1 MSFQSKKQIATRI
14 AFNISGLA
22 VAVGAW
28 WLATQ
33 LIPMPEQFAKGFS
46 PASAFKALI
55 QIVQNGELFH
65 NLIPSLKRILVGLG
79 FAFAVGVP
87 VGVAVGYFWVVR
99 SVTSSVF
106 QFLRMISPLA
116 WMPIAIII
124 FGIGDKP
131 VYFLIAVAAVWPS
144 IINTAQGVRSVD
156 PGWIR
161 VVRVMGG
168 GQVDVLRRAIMP
180 AVIPDIITGVRISV
194 GISWI
199 ILVPAEML
207 GVTSGLGYFILDA
220 RDRFEYGELMA
231 CILAI
236 GVVGML
242 LDFILS
248 QLESRL
254 SWRVDPRIIN

>member
-1 MSFQSKKQIATRI
+1 
-14 AFNISGLA
+14 
-22 VAVGAW
+22 
-28 WLATQ
+28 
-33 LIPMPEQFAKGFS
+33 
-46 PASAFKALI
+46 
-55 QIVQNGELFH
+55 
-65 NLIPSLKRILVGLG
+65 
-79 FAFAVGVP
+79 
-87 VGVAVGYFWVVR
+87 
-99 SVTSSVF
+99 
-106 QFLRMISPLA
+106 
-116 WMPIAIII
+116 MPIAIII

-131 VYFLIAVAAVWPS
+131 VYFLIAVAAVWPI

-254 SWRVDPRIIN
+254 SWRVDPRIMN